1 MNAILGFGQL
11 LQLDSQLLTETQS
24 DNINEIMEAGQHLL
38 SLINEVLDLATIE
51 SGKLDIKLERVS
63 ISDAINQS
71 LSLISPLAAVR
82 NIEIINQIDQ
92 NYELFAD
99 ATRLMQVLVNLLS
112 NAVKYNV
119 DGGKITL
126 SSEVVDCQLRL
137 SVTDTGIGLS
147 KKDIETIFLPFERK
161 ANVLHIEGTGIGL
174 AITKNL
180 VELMG
185 GCIGIESTPEKGSTF
200 WIQLDCDEQVKINQA

>member
-11 LQLDSQLLTETQS
+11 LQLDSQLLTETQA

-51 SGKLDIKLERVS
+51 SGKLDIKLENVS
-63 ISDAINQS
+63 VSNIINQS
-71 LSLISPLAAVR
+71 ISLISPLAAVR

-92 NYELFAD
+92 SYELFAD
-99 ATRLMQVLVNLLS
+99 PTRLMQVFVNLLS
-112 NAVKYNV
+112 NAVKYNI

-126 SSEVVDCQLRL
+126 SNEIVDNQLRL

-147 KKDIETIFLPFERK
+147 KKDIESIFIPFERQ
-161 ANVLHIEGTGIGL
+161 ANVLNIEGTGIGL

-180 VELMG
+180 IELMG
-185 GCIGIESTPEKGSTF
+185 GAIGVESTPEKGSTF
-200 WIQLDCDEQVKINQA
+200 WIQLDCDEQARKIPA